1 MTSTVIYS
9 VMYSVVIPVYRESRS
24 LIVLLEELR
33 QVLEPLDQP
42 FEIIMIDDGSPDDTW
57 LVLEQQ
63 CQHYPFLKAVRLSR
77 NFGKEYALSA
87 GLELAQGA
95 AIIIMDGDLQH
106 PPALIPTM
114 IECWC
119 NTPKLDIVEAVKTQR
134 PEESVINRI
143 GAKLFYSLL
152 FKTSGYD
159 LRGASDYKLLDRK
172 ALNAWRQMGEH
183 NLFFRGMSAW
193 LGFNRMQ
200 IPFEVPNRSSGGTR
214 WSIKNLTKLA
224 ITGVTSFSSLPL
236 HFVTLSG
243 GAFLIVAT
251 LFIIQTLWL
260 KLTGQAV
267 DGFSTVIILL
277 LVIGSLLMISL
288 GIIGIYLARIYDE
301 VKHRPRYLI
310 AETLNLSH
318 AQQHQTFRG
327 STIDP
332 PTDLGRSHISIG
344 QSH

>member
-1 MTSTVIYS
+1 MTSTV
-9 VMYSVVIPVYRESRS
+9 MYSIVIPVYRESQN
-24 LIVLLEELR
+24 LMVLLAELR
-33 QVLEPLDQP
+33 QVLEPLDHP

-57 LVLEQQ
+57 GVLEQL
-63 CQHYPFLKAVRLSR
+63 CQHYAFLKAIRLSR

-114 IECWC
+114 IECWQ

-143 GAKLFYSLL
+143 GAKMFYSLL
-152 FKTSGYD
+152 YKTSGYN

-193 LGFNRMQ
+193 LGFSRMQ
-200 IPFEVPNRSSGGTR
+200 IPFQVPDRVSGGTR
-214 WSIKNLTKLA
+214 WSIKNLIKLA
-224 ITGVTSFSSLPL
+224 ITGVTAFSSLPL
-236 HFVTLSG
+236 HFVTISG
-243 GAFLIVAT
+243 GAFLIVAA
-251 LFIIQTLWL
+251 LFIVQTLWL

-267 DGFSTVIILL
+267 DGFATVIILL

-310 AETLNLSH
+310 TETLNLSNTPH
-318 AQQHQTFRG
+318 NYPWTG
-327 STIDP
+327 SNLGPPSNLDP
-332 PTDLGRSHISIG
+332 SRISA
-344 QSH
+344 